1 MSPFVF
7 CTCYFLTL
15 IALLSL
21 FVLFLSVCRLGV
33 FYSYLS
39 VVAICLLPC
48 TTPLT
53 FRVPFLP
60 FPSTSSLLAL
70 SITSSL
76 PPLNLYPAQPSTL
89 IYPYPYPPSPPVG
102 VSQVIELEKL
112 LAAGGTPDD
121 IRARIE
127 KASEAVPEAV
137 VEVQEK
143 EKEAAKVEVEK
154 VEEVVTPP
162 VETPIVEALP
172 VSVPV

>member
-1 MSPFVF
+1 M
-7 CTCYFLTL
+7 
-15 IALLSL
+15 
-21 FVLFLSVCRLGV
+21 
-33 FYSYLS
+33 
-39 VVAICLLPC
+39 
-48 TTPLT
+48 
-53 FRVPFLP
+53 
-60 FPSTSSLLAL
+60 
-70 SITSSL
+70 
-76 PPLNLYPAQPSTL
+76 
-89 IYPYPYPPSPPVG
+89 
-102 VSQVIELEKL
+102 IELEKL

>member
-1 MSPFVF
+1 MSFGCF
-7 CTCYFLTL
+7 
-15 IALLSL
+15 
-21 FVLFLSVCRLGV
+21 LFLSQCGG
-33 FYSYLS
+33 YLS
-39 VVAICLLPC
+39 
-48 TTPLT
+48 
-53 FRVPFLP
+53 
-60 FPSTSSLLAL
+60 SSLYYSPYLP
-70 SITSSL
+70 SSL
-76 PPLNLYPAQPSTL
+76 PPLPEPFLSPSSLYYFLTPTSKSSSCPALNPYLPLPSL
-89 IYPYPYPPSPPVG
+89 PSPSPPVG

-127 KASEAVPEAV
+127 KTSEAVPEAV